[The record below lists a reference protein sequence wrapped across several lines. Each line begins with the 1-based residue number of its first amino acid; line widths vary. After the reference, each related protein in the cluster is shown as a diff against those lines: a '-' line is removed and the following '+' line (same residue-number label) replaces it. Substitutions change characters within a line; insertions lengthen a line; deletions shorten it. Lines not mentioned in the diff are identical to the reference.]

1 MRIHLLR
8 HGTAEDARP
17 GGADAERKL
26 TQAGREEIR
35 RAAEFALQ
43 ARFAPSLILSSPY
56 VRAVQTAEIAAA
68 VAGYHGTIVK
78 TDALVPSGSP
88 ERAWDEIRGRQDEA
102 EILMAGHE
110 PLLSQL
116 AAYFL
121 GSPGLQV
128 NMRKATLVRIDIE
141 RLAGSP
147 HGILKWMLPPDI
159 WGN

>member
-26 TQAGREEIR
+26 TEAGREEIR
-35 RAAEFALQ
+35 RAAAC
-43 ARFAPSLILSSPY
+43 AVKAGFAPSLILSSPH
-56 VRAVQTAEIAAA
+56 VRAIETAEIAAA
-68 VAGYHGTIVK
+68 VAGYQGTSVR

-88 ERAWDEIRGRQDEA
+88 ERVWDEIRGRQNET
-102 EILMAGHE
+102 EILLAGHE
-110 PLLSQL
+110 PLMSQL

-121 GSPGLQV
+121 DSPGLQV
-128 NMRKATLVRIDIE
+128 NMRKATLVRIDME
-141 RLAGSP
+141 RITGSP